1 MTETPP
7 SEPLRRGRDPGFVLA
22 LIAHDQKKDALLSLA
37 RRHRDT
43 LLRLRLVATGTS
55 GGLIRDELELPIELM
70 RSGPYGGDLQIGALI
85 AEGAVDAV
93 AFLRD
98 PLTAHAHEPDIQA
111 LLKVCDVNEVPVA
124 TNDGMA
130 QILLEAIR
138 GRVVP

>member
-1 MTETPP
+1 M
-7 SEPLRRGRDPGFVLA
+7 LA